1 VKIFVGS
8 KVRGFGFIGAVATAM
23 VLQACA
29 WQKIP
34 AAPSYAPAPS
44 LPITVGVEV
53 FTSPDSGHYGPVV
66 VNLLSQMSVVDK
78 LIFPYREGDVVDALL
93 GIEVDGSWKRR
104 GTGAGLV
111 IGLTLGLAS
120 PVVGPSMTGTH
131 QLNATLTDENNPITS
146 HSSQIQSKATWGV
159 AGDANEVSEKMDDL
173 QARKMAVA
181 IAEWL
186 QANRAA
192 ILQKLK

>member
-1 VKIFVGS
+1 
-8 KVRGFGFIGAVATAM
+8 M

-53 FTSPDSGHYGPVV
+53 STSTDSGHYGPVV

-78 LIFPYREGDVVDALL
+78 LVFPYREGDVVDALL

-131 QLNATLTDENNPITS
+131 QLNATLTDENNPITFGQRPAS
-146 HSSQIQSKATWGV
+146 PMIKTPIGASGLPRLLYGPPLASFFRKANTPLHLLPNG
-159 AGDANEVSEKMDDL
+159 
-173 QARKMAVA
+173 R
-181 IAEWL
+181 
-186 QANRAA
+186 
-192 ILQKLK
+192 